1 MSHFTGEIV
10 SGEFDHTNECFYL
23 TQVKNLYTQSN
34 ISEKQLTN
42 LYQYLMK
49 QDDNCTLTINDQ
61 LPILLQVEE
70 INDLLK
76 DLKAIMNAKEWKGV
90 N

>member
-1 MSHFTGEIV
+1 MSHFTGEMV
-10 SGEFDHTNECFYL
+10 SGEFDQINESFYL
-23 TQVKNLYTQSN
+23 TQVKNLHTQSN
-34 ISEKQLTN
+34 LSEKQLTN

-49 QDDNCTLTINDQ
+49 QDENCTLTINDQ
-61 LPILLQVEE
+61 LPILLKAEE

-76 DLKAIMNAKEWKGV
+76 DLKAILNAEEWKGA